1 MFAFALVA
9 NEVVGIV
16 TGFRRRRFDGMGR
29 LIRRLLILAAPF
41 VWRKFQERRRRKKE
55 GQD

>member
-1 MFAFALVA
+1 
-9 NEVVGIV
+9 
-16 TGFRRRRFDGMGR
+16 MGR

-41 VWRKFQERRRRKKE
+41 VWRKFQEHRRRKKE